1 MKKHTFLAL
10 TKYGMCI
17 KCPEW
22 LGYWKWEDDTIKM
35 YCKDGRI
42 IDIRE
47 SKDIKYTI
55 GFILRDDWEIMSESA
70 ARKIWDNR
78 ERIKELIRIIDINQT
93 MISNGKDNLQEI
105 SNALKII
112 EDAKKE
118 LDEYGYNYQE
128 KYKEWILN
136 D

>member
-10 TKYGMCI
+10 TKCGMCI

-70 ARKIWDNR
+70 ARKILDNR

>member
-1 MKKHTFLAL
+1 MKKHTFAAL

-47 SKDIKYTI
+47 SEDIKYTI

-70 ARKIWDNR
+70 ARKILDNR

-112 EDAKKE
+112 EDTKKE
-118 LDEYGYNYQE
+118 LDEYGYDYQE